1 MILCPPSTEPPP
13 PPRGKPCQRLPQQ
26 QQVAKMSAS
35 DKDRTPQLLFV
46 KALASRG
53 RLEAIAQQMGYHPQY
68 LDSFLRMQHYL
79 LHMDGPL
86 PFDCRHYIAIM
97 AAARHRCH
105 YLVSLH
111 VVQFLR
117 VGGDPLWL
125 RGLDCIPTKL
135 RRLSEINK
143 ILAHQPWLVGKE
155 HIERLLKIR
164 EQSWSLAELVH
175 AVVLLAH
182 YHALASFV
190 FGCGCEHQGACPDGR
205 ALFPLTLPGS
215 LCFCD
220 LGSSCSQELLHL
232 NRKRSLDS
240 CVELESLRERI
251 HRLHVE
257 QEGREEMRLPEWEEG
272 FDRDISGM
280 ADLSC
285 YVQDPNFG
293 YEDFAQCDDDQPPV
307 FRVQDYS
314 WEDHGFSLVN
324 RLYSDIGHLLDEKFR
339 KVDSLQSCS
348 MAKRQGCEHATF
360 KRGIWNY
367 IHCMFG
373 IRYDDYDYGE
383 VNHFL
388 ERILKLY
395 IKTVTCFPE
404 KMNPEMFERFWKQ
417 FKHSEKVHVN
427 LLILEARLQAEL
439 LYALRAITHYMVS

>member
-1 MILCPPSTEPPP
+1 MILCPPSTEPP
-13 PPRGKPCQRLPQQ
+13 RGKPCQRLQL
-26 QQVAKMSAS
+26 AKMSTT
-35 DKDRTPQLLFV
+35 DKERPPQLLFV

-53 RLEAIAQQMGYHPQY
+53 RIEAIAQQMGYHPHY

-86 PFDCRHYIAIM
+86 PFDCRHFIAIM
-97 AAARHRCH
+97 
-105 YLVSLH
+105 
-111 VVQFLR
+111 
-117 VGGDPLWL
+117 
-125 RGLDCIPTKL
+125 K
-135 RRLSEINK
+135 
-143 ILAHQPWLVGKE
+143 
-155 HIERLLKIR
+155 LLKIS

-182 YHALASFV
+182 YHALASFA
-190 FGCGCEHQGACPDGR
+190 FGCGCEQDAGPEGR
-205 ALFPLTLPGS
+205 GLLKLGLPGS
-215 LCFCD
+215 VCFCD
-220 LGSSCSQELLHL
+220 VGNGCSQELLHL

-240 CVELESLRERI
+240 CVELESLRERV
-251 HRLHVE
+251 HRLQVGNE
-257 QEGREEMRLPEWEEG
+257 AREELRLPAEREEG
-272 FDRDISGM
+272 LDGEFSGA

-285 YVQDPNFG
+285 YVLDPSFG
-293 YEDFAQCDDDQPPV
+293 YQEFAPCNEDQPQI

-339 KVDSLQSCS
+339 KVDSLHSCS

-367 IHCMFG
+367 VHCTFG
-373 IRYDDYDYGE
+373 IRYDDYDYAE

-388 ERILKLY
+388 DRTLKLY
-395 IKTVTCFPE
+395 IKTLTCSPE
-404 KMNPEMFERFWKQ
+404 KMDPQMFERFWKQ

>member
-1 MILCPPSTEPPP
+1 MILCPPSTEH
-13 PPRGKPCQRLPQQ
+13 PRGKQCQRL
-26 QQVAKMSAS
+26 QVAKMNTS
-35 DKDRTPQLLFV
+35 DKERTPQLLFV

-53 RLEAIAQQMGYHPQY
+53 RLEAITQQMGYHPQY

-97 AAARHRCH
+97 
-105 YLVSLH
+105 
-111 VVQFLR
+111 
-117 VGGDPLWL
+117 
-125 RGLDCIPTKL
+125 K
-135 RRLSEINK
+135 
-143 ILAHQPWLVGKE
+143 
-155 HIERLLKIR
+155 LLKIS

-182 YHALASFV
+182 YHALASFA
-190 FGCGCEHQGACPDGR
+190 FGCGCEQDACPDGR
-205 ALFPLTLPGS
+205 SLLNLALPGS
-215 LCFCD
+215 LCFCEV
-220 LGSSCSQELLHL
+220 GNGCSQELLHL

-251 HRLHVE
+251 HRLQVE
-257 QEGREEMRLPEWEEG
+257 SEAREEMRLP
-272 FDRDISGM
+272 DRDEGLDGEISGT
-280 ADLSC
+280 ADLSR

-293 YEDFAQCDDDQPPV
+293 YQDFAQCDEDQRQV
-307 FRVQDYS
+307 FCVQDYS

-324 RLYSDIGHLLDEKFR
+324 RLYCDIGHLLDEKFR
-339 KVDSLQSCS
+339 KVDGLQSCA
-348 MAKRQGCEHATF
+348 MATRQGCEHATF

-373 IRYDDYDYGE
+373 IRYDDYDYAE
-383 VNHFL
+383 VNHLL

-395 IKTVTCFPE
+395 IKTVTCSPE
-404 KMNPEMFERFWKQ
+404 KMNPEVFERFWKQ